1 MVNWDSKALTA
12 VSDEEVLYK
21 EVQSKLY
28 YVRYQIEGSEG
39 EYITIATT
47 RPETILGDTAVCVHP
62 DDERYKHLKG
72 RRVLVPLLNRSVPLI
87 ADEYVDPAF
96 GTGALKITPAH
107 DINDYQLGIKYKLD
121 TINIFNDDGSLNES
135 AGLLVGMDRFQ
146 AREAIIP
153 LLEAGD
159 HLVKVEDYVNKIGYS
174 ERTQEVI
181 EPKLSVQWFC
191 NMQALAAPALEVVM
205 KEEVRFFPDK
215 LKNTYAHWMGNVKD
229 WCISRQLWWGHRI
242 PAYYLPN
249 QEVVVAATQEE
260 AYRIAL
266 EKYPELNLRISDL
279 IQEEDVLDTWFSSW
293 LWPITVF
300 DGIRRPD
307 NEDIQYY
314 YPTSV
319 LITAPDI
326 IFFWVARMIMAGMEW
341 RGEIP
346 FRDVYFTGMVRDKL
360 RRKMS
365 KSLGNSPDPIELMDT
380 YGTDG
385 VRMGMLLSSP
395 AGNDLMF
402 DESLCEQGRNFNNKI
417 WNALRLIK
425 GWKVD
430 DKQAM
435 LPHARI
441 AVDWFD
447 ARFNQVLA
455 EIEDDFLKYR
465 LSDAL
470 MSMYKLIWDDFCAYF
485 LEIIKPPYQQAI
497 DAETYQAAC
506 ANLGRL
512 MQVLHPFMPFI
523 TEEVWHALYGEEKG
537 DIIVSSMPQAQTYD
551 INIIDTFTFSIE
563 VVEQIRRLRTENNIA
578 PKQPLELYILYHDK
592 EDVFKEVISKLCN
605 MSAVYETNSKR
616 EDALSF
622 VVHKLE
628 FFIPFSNTNI
638 NVEEETA
645 KLQEEINYLQ
655 GFLTSVEKKLSNPSF
670 VQNAP
675 EKVVDV
681 ERKKQNDAR
690 QKLSLLQEKIERL
703 K

>member
-1 MVNWDSKALTA
+1 
-12 VSDEEVLYK
+12 
-21 EVQSKLY
+21 
-28 YVRYQIEGSEG
+28 
-39 EYITIATT
+39 
-47 RPETILGDTAVCVHP
+47 
-62 DDERYKHLKG
+62 
-72 RRVLVPLLNRSVPLI
+72 
-87 ADEYVDPAF
+87 
-96 GTGALKITPAH
+96 
-107 DINDYQLGIKYKLD
+107 
-121 TINIFNDDGSLNES
+121 
-135 AGLLVGMDRFQ
+135 
-146 AREAIIP
+146 
-153 LLEAGD
+153 
-159 HLVKVEDYVNKIGYS
+159 
-174 ERTQEVI
+174 
-181 EPKLSVQWFC
+181 
-191 NMQALAAPALEVVM
+191 
-205 KEEVRFFPDK
+205 
-215 LKNTYAHWMGNVKD
+215 
-229 WCISRQLWWGHRI
+229 
-242 PAYYLPN
+242 
-249 QEVVVAATQEE
+249 
-260 AYRIAL
+260 
-266 EKYPELNLRISDL
+266 
-279 IQEEDVLDTWFSSW
+279 
-293 LWPITVF
+293 
-300 DGIRRPD
+300 
-307 NEDIQYY
+307 
-314 YPTSV
+314 
-319 LITAPDI
+319 
-326 IFFWVARMIMAGMEW
+326 
-341 RGEIP
+341 
-346 FRDVYFTGMVRDKL
+346 
-360 RRKMS
+360 
-365 KSLGNSPDPIELMDT
+365 
-380 YGTDG
+380 
-385 VRMGMLLSSP
+385 LSSP

-430 DKQAM
+430 DKQAA
-435 LPHARI
+435 PAHARI

-455 EIEDDFLKYR
+455 EIDDAFLKYR

-485 LEIIKPPYQQAI
+485 LEIVKPPYQQAI
-497 DAETYQAAC
+497 DTETYQAAC
-506 ANLGRL
+506 TNLGRL

-523 TEEVWHALYGEEKG
+523 TEEVWHALYGEEKE
-537 DIIVSSMPQAQTYD
+537 DIIVSSMPQAQAYD
-551 INIIDTFTFSIE
+551 TKIIQTFAFSIE